1 MAMQK
6 KSQRSQFT
14 TGPTGAKQVSHV
26 SRRSQ
31 NHLQSNDSRAGDAE
45 GSYPDGK
52 ESALF
57 DQQIERQ
64 GKRSESH
71 LKSKTKVNTQN
82 IASPMDYTINEPFC
96 PGSSDRPTDD
106 KVIKKG
112 NSKGRGLG
120 TF

>member
-1 MAMQK
+1 
-6 KSQRSQFT
+6 
-14 TGPTGAKQVSHV
+14 V

-71 LKSKTKVNTQN
+71 LKSRTKVNTQN

-112 NSKGRGLG
+112 NSNSQNTINHDFVHAGRLERLQGGQLAMHQ
-120 TF
+120 